1 MGRIQD
7 LSGTPLSSSGCLING
22 FHAFSTPRNAAP
34 LQVYKRA
41 SSCAWT
47 RQYAPFDVRS
57 LLCTWTGLMNVRF
70 SFVLCWSVSRRNS
83 SLSTLKQTN
92 VSPHTHWL
100 HERKKPNRF
109 YSETFVLLHTS
120 RSFPSKWLHSC
131 HNKLLFHTL
140 SLWWHTSR
148 CLKSPLKRVFHVLR
162 ITWWT
167 VTAQFFCAASVL
179 SRSNRPNEVKPV
191 CFTNPLHS
199 ILVIAD

>member
-22 FHAFSTPRNAAP
+22 FHAFSAPRIAAS

-47 RQYAPFDVRS
+47 RQTLHSTFVPYYVHELGS
-57 LLCTWTGLMNVRF
+57 WTLGFRLFCVDRF
-70 SFVLCWSVSRRNS
+70 SRRNS
-83 SLSTLKQTN
+83 SLSTLKHTN

-109 YSETFVLLHTS
+109 YSETLVLLHTS
-120 RSFPSKWLHSC
+120 RSFPSIWLHSC

-140 SLWWHTSR
+140 PLWWHTSR

-199 ILVIAD
+199 ILVSAD

>member
-22 FHAFSTPRNAAP
+22 FHALSTPRNAAP

-70 SFVLCWSVSRRNS
+70 SFVLCWSVARRNS

-100 HERKKPNRF
+100 HERKKPDRF
-109 YSETFVLLHTS
+109 YSETLVFY
-120 RSFPSKWLHSC
+120 
-131 HNKLLFHTL
+131 TL
-140 SLWWHTSR
+140 PALSHQNGYT
-148 CLKSPLKRVFHVLR
+148 HVT
-162 ITWWT
+162 IN
-167 VTAQFFCAASVL
+167 C
-179 SRSNRPNEVKPV
+179 
-191 CFTNPLHS
+191 CFTHYHFDGT
-199 ILVIAD
+199 LVGV

>member
-1 MGRIQD
+1 MD
-7 LSGTPLSSSGCLING
+7 
-22 FHAFSTPRNAAP
+22 
-34 LQVYKRA
+34 A
-41 SSCAWT
+41 SK
-47 RQYAPFDVRS
+47 YAPFDVRS

-70 SFVLCWSVSRRNS
+70 SFVLCWSVFKKEFLPFNTKTDEREPSHTLTSRAEKNQPFLFWNS
-83 SLSTLKQTN
+83 R
-92 VSPHTHWL
+92 V
-100 HERKKPNRF
+100 
-109 YSETFVLLHTS
+109 LHTS

-140 SLWWHTSR
+140 PLWWHTSR

-162 ITWWT
+162 ITLWT

-199 ILVIAD
+199 ILVSAD